1 VPHGAFVIPNPTG
14 SAPGLWLD
22 AGPRVVVVLPGP
34 PRELQPMFDVTVGP
48 RLAEST
54 GGRRLHRR
62 VLKMTGR
69 AESQVDEVAQ
79 PIYGPYRD
87 ASISVQTTILATPGQ
102 IELHLAAAAA
112 DVAAVTQVLDELST
126 KLAAALAPY
135 VFSVDGRGLEA
146 VVGDLLR
153 ARGLRVAVAE
163 SCTAGLVL
171 GRLTEVPG
179 SSAWVIGGIVAYDNA
194 VKVEQLDVART
205 LIEAHGAVSEPVAI
219 AMADGV
225 RARLKADV
233 GIAVTGIAGPDGG
246 TAQKPVGTV
255 VIAIA
260 GPASS
265 VRTFKFPGDRR
276 MVRQFSTAAAL
287 DMVRRALE
295 SA

>member
-1 VPHGAFVIPNPTG
+1 
-14 SAPGLWLD
+14 
-22 AGPRVVVVLPGP
+22 
-34 PRELQPMFDVTVGP
+34 
-48 RLAEST
+48 
-54 GGRRLHRR
+54 
-62 VLKMTGR
+62 MTGR

-205 LIEAHGAVSEPVAI
+205 MIEAHGAVSEPVAI